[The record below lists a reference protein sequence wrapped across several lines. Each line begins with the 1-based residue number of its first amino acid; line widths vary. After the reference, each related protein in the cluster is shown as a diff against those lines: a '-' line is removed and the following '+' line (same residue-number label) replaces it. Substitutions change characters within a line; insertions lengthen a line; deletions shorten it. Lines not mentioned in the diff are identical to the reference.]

1 MAKSKY
7 ALKEVQT
14 LSVTLTRADGPYL
27 VVASTFEPQQLGA
40 YTLTLTAPDDPAV
53 RLEPVPTPGAPTPA
67 PAPAPA
73 RAPAP
78 APAPAPAAVVAPVL
92 APAAPVVA
100 PAAPLAPLSRAASAV
115 NASPAKPTPA
125 PAAKPLAP
133 PAKLAAAGAAPSNE
147 PVLSVEGQGLSERA
161 QKEAAAAVSAAL
173 AACAGGKL
181 YEDAEFPAAAASLG
195 GGGWAHQG
203 AVASWRRPSEVAG
216 AGAVLLRDDLHGV
229 RLGPINDRWLLGA
242 LNIIAGDPDVV
253 RSAFVDDSH
262 GANGFYVVRFYH
274 DDPASDDDWQ
284 CVLVDDR
291 LPCGA
296 DGAPAFAK
304 CADPSVF
311 WVAIVEKAA
320 AKLFGSYE
328 KLEAAPSAAATLQGL
343 ELVIGAKGKVVEV
356 GKQGIDQA
364 VWEGILE
371 AQRTG
376 HVVGARCD
384 EGAPGAAAAQSLGII
399 PGRAYSVLTAGQM
412 PCGMMVRMRGF
423 AEDPEWSGKWSD
435 GDGAWTNQLRQML
448 NYRDASDGTHWD
460 APRTH
465 TAGGARPPPPPLHL
479 PLLLPP
485 QAPSGSA
492 LRTSAFTSPTSPSC
506 AAPTTAGAAPSCA
519 RAGRTSRRAARR
531 STARGATT
539 TSGC

>member
-1 MAKSKY
+1 M
-7 ALKEVQT
+7 
-14 LSVTLTRADGPYL
+14 
-27 VVASTFEPQQLGA
+27 
-40 YTLTLTAPDDPAV
+40 
-53 RLEPVPTPGAPTPA
+53 
-67 PAPAPA
+67 
-73 RAPAP
+73 
-78 APAPAPAAVVAPVL
+78 
-92 APAAPVVA
+92 
-100 PAAPLAPLSRAASAV
+100 
-115 NASPAKPTPA
+115 
-125 PAAKPLAP
+125 P
-133 PAKLAAAGAAPSNE
+133 P
-147 PVLSVEGQGLSERA
+147 
-161 QKEAAAAVSAAL
+161 AL

-195 GGGWAHQG
+195 GGGWAHQS
-203 AVASWRRPSEVAG
+203 AVASWRRPSEIAG

-376 HVVGARCD
+376 HVGWQVTYRPDPSLLSERQTQALDELGGLQD
-384 EGAPGAAAAQSLGII
+384 EGRLCTPTGI
-399 PGRAYSVLTAGQM
+399 
-412 PCGMMVRMRGF
+412 
-423 AEDPEWSGKWSD
+423 
-435 GDGAWTNQLRQML
+435 
-448 NYRDASDGTHWD
+448 
-460 APRTH
+460 
-465 TAGGARPPPPPLHL
+465 
-479 PLLLPP
+479 
-485 QAPSGSA
+485 
-492 LRTSAFTSPTSPSC
+492 
-506 AAPTTAGAAPSCA
+506 
-519 RAGRTSRRAARR
+519 
-531 STARGATT
+531 
-539 TSGC
+539 

>member
-1 MAKSKY
+1 M
-7 ALKEVQT
+7 
-14 LSVTLTRADGPYL
+14 
-27 VVASTFEPQQLGA
+27 
-40 YTLTLTAPDDPAV
+40 
-53 RLEPVPTPGAPTPA
+53 
-67 PAPAPA
+67 
-73 RAPAP
+73 
-78 APAPAPAAVVAPVL
+78 
-92 APAAPVVA
+92 
-100 PAAPLAPLSRAASAV
+100 
-115 NASPAKPTPA
+115 
-125 PAAKPLAP
+125 
-133 PAKLAAAGAAPSNE
+133 
-147 PVLSVEGQGLSERA
+147 
-161 QKEAAAAVSAAL
+161 
-173 AACAGGKL
+173 
-181 YEDAEFPAAAASLG
+181 
-195 GGGWAHQG
+195 
-203 AVASWRRPSEVAG
+203 
-216 AGAVLLRDDLHGV
+216 
-229 RLGPINDRWLLGA
+229 
-242 LNIIAGDPDVV
+242 

-356 GKQGIDQA
+356 GKQGIDQT

-435 GDGAWTNQLRQML
+435 
-448 NYRDASDGTHWD
+448 AS
-460 APRTH
+460 R
-465 TAGGARPPPPPLHL
+465 
-479 PLLLPP
+479 
-485 QAPSGSA
+485 
-492 LRTSAFTSPTSPSC
+492 
-506 AAPTTAGAAPSCA
+506 
-519 RAGRTSRRAARR
+519 
-531 STARGATT
+531 
-539 TSGC
+539 